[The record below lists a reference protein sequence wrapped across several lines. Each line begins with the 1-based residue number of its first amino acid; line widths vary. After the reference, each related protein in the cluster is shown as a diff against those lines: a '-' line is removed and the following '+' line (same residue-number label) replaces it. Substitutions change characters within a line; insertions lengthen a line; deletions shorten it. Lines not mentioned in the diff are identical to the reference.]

1 MDPPLLSCAPRP
13 DTRSKSLHESTVAA
27 ILQQVGE
34 GLNYLHQNGLIGHD
48 QFSSSNLFV
57 DRYNPPANPPIG
69 SPLPENKRA
78 AGSCSALFRLR

>member
-1 MDPPLLSCAPRP
+1 
-13 DTRSKSLHESTVAA
+13 VAA

-57 DRYNPPANPPIG
+57 DRYNPRQPSNRVPPFHK
-69 SPLPENKRA
+69 SA
-78 AGSCSALFRLR
+78 ATKHTRLLLGC